1 MTSEEKISKNNSL
14 IPESKIQIDKGASFE
29 YLKYQS

>member
-14 IPESKIQIDKGASFE
+14 IPESKIQIDKRAIFK
-29 YLKYQS
+29 YLKY